1 MQTRISVN
9 SNIFKASRFLVFG
22 IALVSLSTSAPQTAM
37 AQSAPETLS
46 MPAFAP
52 AMLEHMRK
60 MRRYKDHDHSTQH
73 TPHVI
78 DRFRV
83 DADPKGAIASFQP
96 SGATFTAT
104 TRSSRTWA
112 PTAEPASPAI
122 SRRTVGA

>member
-104 TRSSRTWA
+104 TRASRIWA